1 MNCIKLT
8 LVWAKS
14 KNIQADYNMVEKIIT
29 EAKAKGACERIDNI
43 QSLERLIELMFSPQG
58 REFCE
63 KTKYLKTDKLN
74 DVSEEAEQH
83 NVYIG
88 KRNIITTAH
97 KSAFIGSKG
106 RALCAGTDDI
116 YNIIVADNSHVEIVA
131 TDYAVVM
138 VTAINGTYHTTKD
151 KTARIL

>member
-1 MNCIKLT
+1 MI
-8 LVWAKS
+8 A
-14 KNIQADYNMVEKIIT
+14 NIIA
-29 EAKAKGACERIDNI
+29 EAKKKGACGRIDDV
-43 QSLERLIELMFSPQG
+43 QSIESLVELMYSPQG

-63 KTKYLKTDKLN
+63 KTKFLRVDRLN
-74 DVSEEAEQH
+74 DIADDAEMH

-88 KRNIITTAH
+88 KQNIITTAH

-106 RALCAGTDDI
+106 RVLCSGTEAI

-131 TDYAVVM
+131 TNYAVVM
-138 VTAINGTYHTTKD
+138 VTSINGSYNITKD